1 MESWRG
7 PWSAALNCE
16 AGQAGD
22 QVMTARLG
30 GLALTVVEDWVQ
42 VHPGTHPHAVGHR
55 LRGKRT
61 VETEEGE

>member
-1 MESWRG
+1 
-7 PWSAALNCE
+7 
-16 AGQAGD
+16 
-22 QVMTARLG
+22 MTARLG

-42 VHPGTHPHAVGHR
+42 VHPGTHPHAVGHG